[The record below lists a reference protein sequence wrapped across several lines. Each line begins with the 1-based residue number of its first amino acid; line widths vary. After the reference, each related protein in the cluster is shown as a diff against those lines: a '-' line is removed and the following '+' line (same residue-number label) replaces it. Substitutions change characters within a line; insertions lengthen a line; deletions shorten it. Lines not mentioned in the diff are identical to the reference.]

1 MSRVLILYQGTVVPA
16 RYGTAKAVLE
26 EARALAERHEVT
38 LLHRGG
44 ENTPGTLDY
53 LDLISSF
60 RIPLFYGRFATL
72 LSVLYLPMAI
82 MLCRRRRI
90 EGVIIESIF
99 VGWWGLVLRR
109 VLGVRFGLRAHN
121 IEGEKFRALGKPGW
135 RLLSWYESQILRR
148 ADQVFFITEH
158 DRATA
163 IARYGVAGSHASLVP
178 YVIDTE
184 TMRTLR
190 PSSAQRASIKAELGL
205 QGGQSMLLFY
215 GKLDYA
221 PNIEALDLIE
231 REIVPR
237 LRAKTDFSG
246 KVVVCGTGLADDRA
260 LRYSASDSLIHYAG
274 FVDDINQILAS
285 ADLVLNPVLGGGGVK
300 TKLIEAI
307 ALARPVISTQ
317 SGARGVDPTLCGAG
331 LAVVEDA
338 DWDGFVR
345 VILQARAD
353 AYEPLEGFYSVYS
366 RAGAAR
372 LFEQGIAL

>member
-215 GKLDYA
+215 GKLEVV
-221 PNIEALDLIE
+221 II
-231 REIVPR
+231 I
-237 LRAKTDFSG
+237 FS
-246 KVVVCGTGLADDRA
+246 
-260 LRYSASDSLIHYAG
+260 
-274 FVDDINQILAS
+274 
-285 ADLVLNPVLGGGGVK
+285 LNRSNYHR
-300 TKLIEAI
+300 T
-307 ALARPVISTQ
+307 STF
-317 SGARGVDPTLCGAG
+317 T
-331 LAVVEDA
+331 
-338 DWDGFVR
+338 
-345 VILQARAD
+345 
-353 AYEPLEGFYSVYS
+353 
-366 RAGAAR
+366 
-372 LFEQGIAL
+372 